1 MVYNLS
7 NYKGDFRKKKQ
18 IGMKK
23 YRFYLGTLVVGLF
36 LGWLFFGNLSNENK
50 IHKHIDI
57 TDKNEIWSCAM
68 HPQIMRV
75 EAGDC
80 PICGMDLIS
89 LETPTDGLSAD
100 QFKLTAN
107 AMALANIETSIVGF
121 GKNDLNAIKL
131 SGKITENE
139 EANIVQV
146 SYFSGRIETLNIS
159 FTGEEVFKGQLLAT
173 IYSPE
178 LYAAQQELITALSLK
193 STQPEIYKAVRTK
206 LKLWKLSEIQI
217 KQIETLGKVQQFFPI
232 YATVSGTV
240 SEKLVAQGEVV
251 KKGQPLFKII
261 NLNTVWA
268 NFDVY
273 ENQINRFKKG
283 QEIAVTTNAYPSKIY
298 KGTVD
303 FIGPILNSNTRTV
316 TLRVVLSN
324 KKGMFKPGMFVEGE
338 IKTINSK
345 TTEVIAIP
353 SSAVLWTGKRSVVYL
368 KATINE
374 SVFEIREITLGNKN
388 GSTYEVLSGLNTG
401 DEIVTNGTFTVDAAA
416 QLQGKKSMMNKKGGV
431 SMTGHEG
438 HIAMNGSVNKVP
450 KNNSV
455 GLDVSKEFQ
464 HQLKE
469 VLNEYIALKDAFVK
483 EESNN
488 IISQS
493 EKIGAILSKV
503 DMKLLENKEAQT
515 FWMSLEKQLRVAV
528 SSILKT
534 TAIKEQRNHFKQ
546 VSASLI
552 EAVKVFGINE
562 KVFVAFC
569 PMADSNKGAYWLSKE
584 EKVINPYFGNAMLTC
599 GEIKQV
605 ID

>member
-1 MVYNLS
+1 
-7 NYKGDFRKKKQ
+7 
-18 IGMKK
+18 MKK

-324 KKGMFKPGMFVEGE
+324 KKGMFKPGMFVEGK